1 MHIDASGSDFNKF
14 QRIGVCCAVS
24 IVFFSFS
31 VFRILL
37 LSFSCSFPLFL
48 SCSCGFSYIIYVL
61 LLGCVLCLCSHML
74 QYFIVVSCCYVS
86 VFIVCYFCLCVFAL
100 GACMMLYYGLFQGV
114 LDYISK
120 CDPIFS
126 YHAFS
131 LYHVLPLSLSLS
143 FSLSL
148 SLSHSLSLSW
158 FLLNRCFMN
167 LAL

>member
-31 VFRILL
+31 MFRILL
-37 LSFSCSFPLFL
+37 LSFSCLFPLFL

-100 GACMMLYYGLFQGV
+100 GACMMLYYGLFQNV
-114 LDYISK
+114 LDYINK
-120 CDPIFS
+120 CDPILS
-126 YHAFS
+126 YNVFS
-131 LYHVLPLSLSLS
+131 LHHVLPLSLSLS
-143 FSLSL
+143 LSPSLSL
-148 SLSHSLSLSW
+148 SLSFSFS
-158 FLLNRCFMN
+158 FLVPSQSFL
-167 LAL
+167 